1 MAIEEKRFYRDG
13 VPMPIQCL
21 LIQKA
26 TATPA
31 PSQMTLHYHDYFELL
46 YGMSGESLVQIG
58 TERMTLGVG
67 DLVLVQNGTVH
78 AAEPQLSGSAYIV
91 IKFLPSVLFAE
102 GHTLSEYSYTRLF
115 LQSTEGAPFFCA
127 SALAHTPI
135 PTLFPRLYA
144 EWAAGEF
151 GYELS
156 LRADVTQVMLHLM
169 RIRKKEGTAHRPPQ
183 LSTAKE
189 RLIRGAIDYAETH
202 YAEASEEECARVLG
216 VSAPYLSRVFKG
228 GMGVSFTAYIA
239 TLKLKE
245 AEKLLVAT
253 DAAIT
258 EIAARVGFSTAAY
271 FTAAFRAHYEMTPSR
286 YRKLLRGAQ

>member
-1 MAIEEKRFYRDG
+1 MAIEEKRFYRNG

-26 TATPA
+26 ASANPNA
-31 PSQMTLHYHDYFELL
+31 PMTLHYHDYFELL
-46 YGMSGESLVQIG
+46 YGVSGQSLVQIG
-58 TERMTLGVG
+58 TERMSLGVG
-67 DLVLVQNGTVH
+67 DLVLVQNGAVH
-78 AAEPQLSGSAYIV
+78 AAEPQISGSSYIV

-115 LQSTEGAPFFCA
+115 LQNAEETAFFAASELTE
-127 SALAHTPI
+127 TPI
-135 PTLFPRLYA
+135 PSLFPRLYA

-169 RIRKKEGTAHRPPQ
+169 RIRQKQGGAERLSPI
-183 LSTAKE
+183 STAKE
-189 RLIRGAIDYAETH
+189 RLIRGALTYAETH
-202 YAEASEEECARVLG
+202 YAEASEQECARTLG
-216 VSAPYLSRVFKG
+216 VSPPYLSRVFKS
-228 GMGVSFTAYIA
+228 GMGVSFTAYVA
-239 TLKLKE
+239 TLRLKE
-245 AEKLLVAT
+245 AEKLLVST

-258 EIAARVGFSTAAY
+258 EIATRVGFSTAAY

-286 YRKLLRGAQ
+286 YRKLLRGTK